1 MVSRFS
7 FRFSLSLGQSSCI
20 SNVVISK
27 SYRIYQGYQ
36 NILKRNADG
45 ILDISDY
52 PYIGSSRNHLKPDFT
67 RVHISLVPFV
77 TCLNIQ
83 N

>member
-20 SNVVISK
+20 SNVISK

-67 RVHISLVPFV
+67 RVYISLVPFV

>member
-1 MVSRFS
+1 MLLF
-7 FRFSLSLGQSSCI
+7 QQ
-20 SNVVISK
+20 
-27 SYRIYQGYQ
+27 SYRIYRGYQ

-45 ILDISDY
+45 ILDISDH

>member
-7 FRFSLSLGQSSCI
+7 FRFSLSLGQSSCFA
-20 SNVVISK
+20 NVISK

-36 NILKRNADG
+36 NILKLNADG

-52 PYIGSSRNHLKPDFT
+52 PYIGSLRNHLKPDFT